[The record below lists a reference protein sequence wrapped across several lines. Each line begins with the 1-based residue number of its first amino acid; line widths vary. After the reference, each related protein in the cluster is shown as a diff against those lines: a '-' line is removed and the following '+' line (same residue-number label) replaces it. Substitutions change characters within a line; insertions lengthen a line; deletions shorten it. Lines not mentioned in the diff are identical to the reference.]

1 MEIVGESGHRLLTYV
16 EAVRRQGHTLL
27 KTEFE
32 AYAAAWQPKV
42 TKPIDWSALRLLS
55 EMDEET
61 ADSALGRS
69 RVVESMLDFMVRV
82 RWMTLR
88 AGEVDITPLGRAVL
102 RESNTP
108 LPESDTGSTV
118 EVVIDP
124 NDPFAYAQLMSKITS
139 LDSCMV
145 IDPYLDVDQLLTLAN
160 FNTVTRVLTGTSKL
174 KQIAPVFALLA
185 EKVPHLAL
193 RSLKQNELHD
203 RFIIP
208 KQGSVYML
216 GSSLNSI
223 TKRFGVATT
232 LEASSSKLIS
242 RHYDTLWE
250 KADPV
255 PQKEGEEISRKAEQP
270 TAEDSTRSTGELS
283 GYSELPG

>member
-16 EAVRRQGHTLL
+16 EAVRRQGHILL

-32 AYAAAWQPKV
+32 AYAAGWQPKV
-42 TKPIDWSALRLLS
+42 AKPIGWSALRLLS
-55 EMDEET
+55 EMDEVT
-61 ADSALGRS
+61 ADSAPGKS

-118 EVVIDP
+118 EVVNDP

-145 IDPYLDVDQLLTLAN
+145 IDPYLDVDQVLTLAN
-160 FNTVTRVLTGTSKL
+160 FNTVT
-174 KQIAPVFALLA
+174 
-185 EKVPHLAL
+185 
-193 RSLKQNELHD
+193 
-203 RFIIP
+203 
-208 KQGSVYML
+208 
-216 GSSLNSI
+216 
-223 TKRFGVATT
+223 RFGVATT
-232 LEASSSKLIS
+232 LEASSSKFIS
-242 RHYDTLWE
+242 RHYDMLWE
-250 KADPV
+250 KPDPV
-255 PQKEGEEISRKAEQP
+255 PEKAGEEIGRKAERP
-270 TAEDSTRSTGELS
+270 KAEDSTRSIEEPS
-283 GYSELPG
+283 EHSELPG

>member
-1 MEIVGESGHRLLTYV
+1 MYV
-16 EAVRRQGHTLL
+16 EAVRRQGHALR
-27 KTEFE
+27 KAEFE
-32 AYAAAWQPKV
+32 AYAAAWEPKV
-42 TKPIDWSALRLLS
+42 TKPVDWTALRLLS
-55 EMDEET
+55 EMDEVT
-61 ADSALGRS
+61 ANSALGRG
-69 RVVESMLDFMVRV
+69 RVVEPMLDFMVRV
-82 RWMTLR
+82 RWMTLS

-108 LPESDTGSTV
+108 LPASDTGSTV

-160 FNTVTRVLTGTSKL
+160 YNTVTRVLTGTSKL
-174 KQIAPVFALLA
+174 KQIAPVFAQMA

-208 KQGSVYML
+208 EQGSAYML

-232 LEASSSKLIS
+232 LEPSSSKLIS
-242 RHYDTLWE
+242 KHYDTLWG
-250 KADPV
+250 KADQV
-255 PQKEGEEISRKAEQP
+255 PQKESEVVSRKTDQSK
-270 TAEDSTRSTGELS
+270 AEDATTSTGELS
-283 GYSELPG
+283 EHSELPG

>member
-1 MEIVGESGHRLLTYV
+1 MYV
-16 EAVRRQGHTLL
+16 EAVRRQGHTLRQA
-27 KTEFE
+27 EFE
-32 AYAAAWQPKV
+32 AYAAGWQPKI
-42 TKPIDWSALRLLS
+42 TKPMDWSSLRLLS

-61 ADSALGRS
+61 AESVLGRR
-69 RVVESMLDFMVRV
+69 RVVEPMLDFMVRV

-88 AGEVDITPLGRAVL
+88 AGELDITPLGRAVL
-102 RESNTP
+102 REANAP

-124 NDPFAYAQLMSKITS
+124 KDPFAYAQLMSKITS

-174 KQIAPVFALLA
+174 KQIAPVFALLH

-193 RSLKQNELHD
+193 RSLKQSELHD

-208 KQGSVYML
+208 ERGSVYML

-242 RHYDTLWE
+242 RHYGTLWE
-250 KADPV
+250 KADPL
-255 PQKEGEEISRKAEQP
+255 PQKEDEKIIRKADQP
-270 TAEDSTRSTGELS
+270 KEEVSNRSIGELS
-283 GYSELPG
+283 EHSEHSE